1 MPAVNRPPR
10 AETGSGASSNLWVI
24 IMRRHWNRLKPALL
38 AGLFALATATAAQAE
53 SVLHRGNGT
62 EPETIDPAKS
72 TGVTENA
79 IENDLFEG
87 LVTFSPDGKEVPG
100 VAESWEIS
108 DDGTVYTFHLRE
120 DAKWSNGDPVTAND
134 FVYSFRRTVDPAT
147 ASDYAPI
154 LSPIVNASA
163 IIAGEN
169 TDIASLGVT
178 AVDDHTLQITLN
190 GPTPYILGL
199 LTHNVAFPV
208 HQATIEQFGEE
219 WTRPGNMVSNGA
231 FMLEDWVPQSQLTV
245 VKNPNF
251 HAADEVALDKI
262 VFYPTEDL
270 AEELKRYRAGEL
282 HITYDVPSDQV
293 KWLEE
298 NMADEFHNTP
308 YLGTY
313 YYVINLTKEPLGN
326 ELRIR
331 QALALAIDREILT
344 EKITQAGELPAY
356 AWVPPDIAG
365 YTQQATF
372 YKDMSQDERNSH
384 AAVLMAEAGYGPDNP
399 LQIELLYNTSDNHK
413 KIAVAIASMWK
424 KIGVETTLTN
434 QEWKVYLESRD
445 QKNYQIARAAWIGD
459 YADPLNF
466 LELFLSDAGERNDA
480 GYNNPEFDRL
490 LAEAAGTVDPA
501 ARMKLLEQAEK
512 IFLDDVALIPIYHYT
527 SQHMISPQVVGWE
540 FNILDI
546 HLGRYLSLA
555 E

>member
-1 MPAVNRPPR
+1 
-10 AETGSGASSNLWVI
+10 
-24 IMRRHWNRLKPALL
+24 MRSFRIALKSALVAL
-38 AGLFALATATAAQAE
+38 LFALATATAAQAE
-53 SVLHRGNGT
+53 MVLHRGNGT

-108 DDGTVYTFHLRE
+108 DDGTVYTFRLRD

-169 TDIASLGVT
+169 TDIASLGVV
-178 AVDDHTLQITLN
+178 AIDDLTLQITLN

-208 HQATIEQFGEE
+208 HQATVEEFGDE

-251 HAADEVALDKI
+251 HAADEVMLDKI

-282 HITYDVPSDQV
+282 DITYDVPSDQV
-293 KWLEE
+293 TWLEE

-313 YYVINLTKEPLGN
+313 YYVINLTKEPLGAD
-326 ELRIR
+326 LRIR

-372 YKDMSQDERNSH
+372 YKDMSQDERNAM
-384 AAVLMAEAGYGPDNP
+384 AAELMAEAGHGPDNP
-399 LQIELLYNTSDNHK
+399 LAIELLYNTSDNHK

-480 GYNNPEFDRL
+480 GYSNPEFDRL

-527 SQHMISPQVVGWE
+527 SQHMISPKVVGWE

-546 HLGRYLSLA
+546 HLGRYISLV

>member
-1 MPAVNRPPR
+1 MHRFWNPFKSALVAV
-10 AETGSGASSNLWVI
+10 
-24 IMRRHWNRLKPALL
+24 
-38 AGLFALATATAAQAE
+38 LFALATATAAQADM
-53 SVLHRGNGT
+53 VLHRGNGT

-120 DAKWSNGDPVTAND
+120 DAMWSNGDPVTAND

-169 TDIASLGVT
+169 TDFSSLGVT
-178 AVDDHTLQITLN
+178 AVDDRTLQITLTA
-190 GPTPYILGL
+190 PTPYILGL

-208 HQATIEQFGEE
+208 HQATIEEFGDE
-219 WTRPGNMVSNGA
+219 WTRPGNMVGNGA

-245 VKNPNF
+245 VKNQNF

-282 HITYDVPSDQV
+282 DITYDVPSDQV
-293 KWLEE
+293 TWLEE

-326 ELRIR
+326 EIQIR
-331 QALALAIDREILT
+331 QALSLAIDREILT

-384 AAVLMAEAGYGPDNP
+384 AAVLMEEAGYGPDNP

-445 QKNYQIARAAWIGD
+445 QKNYQVARAAWIGD

-480 GYNNPEFDRL
+480 GYVNPEFDRL
-490 LAEAAGTVDPA
+490 LAEAANTVDPA
-501 ARMKLLEQAEK
+501 ARMMLLEQAEK
-512 IFLDDVALIPIYHYT
+512 IFLDDIALIPIYHYT
-527 SQHMISPQVVGWE
+527 SQHMISPQVTGWE
-540 FNILDI
+540 FNILDV
-546 HLGRYLSLA
+546 HLGRYIALA
-555 E
+555 D

>member
-1 MPAVNRPPR
+1 
-10 AETGSGASSNLWVI
+10 
-24 IMRRHWNRLKPALL
+24 MRRTWNPLKA
-38 AGLFALATATAAQAE
+38 AFVAALFALATTTAAQAE
-53 SVLHRGNGT
+53 MVLHRGNGT

-87 LVTFSPDGKEVPG
+87 LVTFSPDGTEVPG

-169 TDIASLGVT
+169 TDISSLGVV
-178 AVDDHTLQITLN
+178 AVDDQTLQITLN

-208 HQATIEQFGEE
+208 HQATIEEFGDE

-231 FMLEDWVPQSQLTV
+231 FMLADWVPQSQLTV

-251 HAADEVALDKI
+251 HAADEVKLDKI

-282 HITYDVPSDQV
+282 DITYDVPSDQV
-293 KWLEE
+293 TWLEE

-326 ELRIR
+326 ALELR

-356 AWVPPDIAG
+356 SWVPPDIAG

-372 YKDMSQDERNSH
+372 YKDMSQEERT
-384 AAVLMAEAGYGPDNP
+384 AQAIELMTAAGYGPDNP

-490 LAEAAGTVDPA
+490 VAEAAGTVDPD
-501 ARMKLLEQAEK
+501 ARLKLLEQAEK

-527 SQHMISPQVVGWE
+527 SQHMISPAVVGWE
-540 FNILDI
+540 FNILDV
-546 HLGRYLSLA
+546 HLGRYISLA

>member
-1 MPAVNRPPR
+1 LQ
-10 AETGSGASSNLWVI
+10 TGRGASSNLGVNH
-24 IMRRHWNRLKPALL
+24 MRRTWNPLKA
-38 AGLFALATATAAQAE
+38 AFVAALFALASATAAQAE
-53 SVLHRGNGT
+53 MVLHRGNGT

-87 LVTFSPDGKEVPG
+87 LVTFSPDGMEVPG

-208 HQATIEQFGEE
+208 HQATVEQFGDE

-231 FMLEDWVPQSQLTV
+231 FMLSDWVPQSQLTV

-251 HAADEVALDKI
+251 HAADEVMLDKI

-282 HITYDVPSDQV
+282 DITYDVPSDQV
-293 KWLEE
+293 TWLEE

-313 YYVINLTKEPLGN
+313 YYVINLTKEPLGAD
-326 ELRIR
+326 LKIR

-344 EKITQAGELPAY
+344 EKITQAGEIPAY

-372 YKDMSQDERNSH
+372 YKEMSQEERT
-384 AAVLMAEAGYGPDNP
+384 AMAMELMAEAGYGPDNP
-399 LQIELLYNTSDNHK
+399 LAIELLYNTSDNHK

-424 KIGVETTLTN
+424 KIGVDTTLTN

-480 GYNNPEFDRL
+480 GFNNPEFDRL

-512 IFLDDVALIPIYHYT
+512 IFLDEVALIPIYHYT
-527 SQHMISPQVVGWE
+527 SQHMINPKVAGWE
-540 FNILDI
+540 FNILDV
-546 HLGRYLSLA
+546 HLGRYISLA